1 MSTVEAQFSAAG
13 IAEQHQAR
21 ADTAGPKGTTVREP
35 LNLNVLQLG
44 PSLAVRGGISA
55 VERLI
60 VDELAG
66 RIALRHV
73 PTMEDGP
80 ILREALTFTRALF
93 ALQRAVHSAAP
104 VVVHI
109 HFASRG
115 STLRKLI
122 LAWMTLHAGRPLI
135 LHAHGGGFDTF
146 YRRLPAPLRQVVN
159 DVFQRA
165 DRFVVLSQRWRSFY
179 IEECELS
186 PSQVV
191 VLPNPT
197 RLPADVPDRRARAQV
212 QFLYLGRICQS
223 KGAFDLIR
231 AFASLAESE
240 RQRARLVLA
249 GNGEVQAARRVAAE
263 HGARVIVL
271 PWLDTRRRDQLLA
284 ASDVFVL
291 PSHIEGMP
299 MAMLEAMASGL
310 PVIVTPV
317 GGIPEVVTDG
327 VEGDLVAPG
336 DVPQLAL
343 ALSGMI
349 NDPARRS
356 ELGQRARSRAT
367 QFDVGAY
374 ATSLLG
380 LYRRLSPVM
389 A

>member
-1 MSTVEAQFSAAG
+1 MHE
-13 IAEQHQAR
+13 H
-21 ADTAGPKGTTVREP
+21 

-80 ILREALTFTRALF
+80 PLREAVTFMRALV
-93 ALQRAVHSAAP
+93 ALQRAVHSSAP

-115 STLRKLI
+115 STVRKLI
-122 LAWMTLHAGRPLI
+122 LAWVTLHAGRPLI
-135 LHAHGGGFDTF
+135 LHAHGGGFETF
-146 YRRLPAPLRQVVN
+146 YRRLPPPLRGLVN

-165 DRFVVLSQRWRSFY
+165 DRFVVLSQRWKSFY
-179 IEECELS
+179 IDECQLS

-197 RLPADVPDRRARAQV
+197 RLPPEVPDRRARAEV
-212 QFLYLGRICQS
+212 QFLDLGKICET

-231 AFASLAESE
+231 AFASLGESE

-249 GNGEVQAARRVAAE
+249 GNGDVQAARKLAAE

-291 PSHIEGMP
+291 PSHLEGMP

-310 PVIVTPV
+310 PLIVTPV

-327 VEGDLVAPG
+327 VEGQLVAPG

-343 ALSGMI
+343 ALSAMI
-349 NDPARRS
+349 NDPARRW
-356 ELGQRARSRAT
+356 ELGEHARERAA

-374 ATSLLG
+374 AASLLG

>member
-1 MSTVEAQFSAAG
+1 MSTVEAQFSRAG
-13 IAEQHQAR
+13 IAHHHQAR
-21 ADTAGPKGTTVREP
+21 AGARDGSMHEH

-80 ILREALTFTRALF
+80 PLREAVTFMRALV
-93 ALQRAVHSAAP
+93 ALQRAVHSSAP

-115 STLRKLI
+115 STVRKLI
-122 LAWMTLHAGRPLI
+122 LAWVTLHAGRPLI
-135 LHAHGGGFDTF
+135 LHAHGGGFETF
-146 YRRLPAPLRQVVN
+146 YRRLPPPLRGLVN

-165 DRFVVLSQRWRSFY
+165 DRFVVLSQRWKSFY
-179 IEECELS
+179 IDECQLS

-197 RLPADVPDRRARAQV
+197 RLPPEVPDRRARAQV
-212 QFLYLGRICQS
+212 QFLYLGKICET

-231 AFASLAESE
+231 AFASLGESE

-249 GNGEVQAARRVAAE
+249 GNGDVQAARKLAAE

-291 PSHIEGMP
+291 PSHLEGMP

-310 PVIVTPV
+310 PLIVTPV

-327 VEGDLVAPG
+327 VEGQLVPPG

-343 ALSGMI
+343 ALSAMI
-349 NDPARRS
+349 NDPARRW
-356 ELGQRARSRAT
+356 ELGEHARERAA

-374 ATSLLG
+374 AASLLG